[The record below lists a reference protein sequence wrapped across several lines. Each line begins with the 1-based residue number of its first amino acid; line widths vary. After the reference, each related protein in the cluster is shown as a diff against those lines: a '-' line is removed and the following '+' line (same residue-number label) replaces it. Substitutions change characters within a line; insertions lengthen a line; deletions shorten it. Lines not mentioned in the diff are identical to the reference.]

1 MHNKQGIYLI
11 NLIFLLYKL
20 KISNLQ
26 SVCEYKLIMENVLII
41 MSYEL

>member
-11 NLIFLLYKL
+11 NLTFLLYIL